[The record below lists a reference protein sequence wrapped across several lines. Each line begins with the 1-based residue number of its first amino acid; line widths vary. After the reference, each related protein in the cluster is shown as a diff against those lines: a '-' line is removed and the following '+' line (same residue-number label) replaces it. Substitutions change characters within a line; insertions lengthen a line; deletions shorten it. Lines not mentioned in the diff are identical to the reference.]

1 MSGNVKELSE
11 VRAGLRRGQRLMGVD
26 LGTKTIG
33 LALSDVSLSV
43 ASPLE
48 TIRRTKFG
56 ADAAALLAL
65 AKLHEVAGLVMGLPL
80 NMDGTEGPR
89 CQSTR
94 AFVRNLEKL
103 SDLPVIFQDERMS
116 TQAVTRTLLEAD
128 VSRARRSELVDKMA
142 AAHILQST
150 LDRLRHL

>member
-65 AKLHEVAGLVMGLPL
+65 AKLHDVAGLVMGLPL

-103 SDLPVIFQDERMS
+103 SNLPVIFQDERMS

>member
-65 AKLHEVAGLVMGLPL
+65 AKLHDVAGLVMGLPL